1 MAGLKIKQGET
12 FSLDGQY
19 WHDDAVTPKP
29 LTGVVLTS
37 QISNKSGTFT
47 ATLAITVLDEAAGTY
62 RITAPLGTRD
72 WPVGA
77 LYWDIKESVGGI
89 DKFSPTVSISVERG
103 ITRL

>member
-1 MAGLKIKQGET
+1 MAALRIKQGET

-19 WHDDAVTPKP
+19 WDDDGVTHKP

-37 QISNKSGTFT
+37 QISNKSGTFA
-47 ATLAITVLDEAAGTY
+47 ATLAITVLDEIAGTY
-62 RITAPLGTRD
+62 RITAPGGTRD

-77 LYWDIKESVGGI
+77 LFWDIKESVGGV
-89 DKFSPTVSISVERG
+89 DKFSPTVSINVERG